1 MTSTQ
6 HAWSLLFWLAVT
18 AIGVAGLI
26 GIVAWEVR
34 RDRKQLAKRG
44 LGEP

>member
-6 HAWSLLFWLAVT
+6 HGWSLLFWLAVT

-26 GIVAWEVR
+26 GIVAWELR
-34 RDRKQLAKRG
+34 RDRKERAGRALR
-44 LGEP
+44 ET